1 MSEYYRDSRI
11 TLWHGDALEETRNLA
26 DGSVDCVVTSPPYF
40 GPRDYMPVRLAQRCI
55 AAGCKP
61 GGVVLDPFSGSGTTG
76 MAALGLDRRYVGID
90 LSRDYLE
97 LSLQTRF
104 KDRDQINMFSGE
116 AV

>member
-40 GPRDYMPVRLAQRCI
+40 G
-55 AAGCKP
+55 
-61 GGVVLDPFSGSGTTG
+61 PFSGSGTTG